1 MQGGQCISLFD
12 FASHCIILYYHTSD
26 FNVDLIIADI
36 KEALERERIAEHSI
50 GWSVI
55 FRPSPAIRRMLFL
68 GLLVPVA
75 QQAAG
80 IDAIQYYLLDIMRI
94 VGISSKA
101 ERHIFLIGIGLVK
114 LSAIVFSSQLL
125 DRLGRRFVI
134 LLSLAGLIASLLMI
148 SMALAVEPSNSTS
161 TVVLVGLTTYMGFYG
176 LGLGPV
182 AWLLPSEIFAS
193 CIRAKGVSIATFL
206 NRAVATLMATSFLSI
221 QNTISWPIFF
231 LVLATICSVTL
242 LLLYLYLPETK
253 GRSLEDMSLFFAE
266 ETDDFSILNAERQL
280 RVLSERRKRL
290 GDDKDSMKRA
300 DMEVSQ

>member
-1 MQGGQCISLFD
+1 LQGGQCISLFD

>member
-1 MQGGQCISLFD
+1 M
-12 FASHCIILYYHTSD
+12 
-26 FNVDLIIADI
+26 DLIIADL

>member
-1 MQGGQCISLFD
+1 
-12 FASHCIILYYHTSD
+12 
-26 FNVDLIIADI
+26 VDLIIADI

>member
-1 MQGGQCISLFD
+1 M
-12 FASHCIILYYHTSD
+12 
-26 FNVDLIIADI
+26 DLIIADI

>member
-1 MQGGQCISLFD
+1 
-12 FASHCIILYYHTSD
+12 
-26 FNVDLIIADI
+26 
-36 KEALERERIAEHSI
+36 
-50 GWSVI
+50 
-55 FRPSPAIRRMLFL
+55 MLFL